1 MFLQLKRFSSSCFIS
16 TPIFYVNSSPHIGH
30 LYTALLADATHRFLK
45 LVNPKVSTIFC
56 TGTDE
61 HGLKIQNAASNNKME
76 TIEFCSKISDQYK
89 LLFKTYDIE
98 YTHYVR
104 TTSVEHL
111 NTVNAIW
118 TKLKESDS
126 IYSNMYKGWYC
137 VSEESFLAEH
147 QIKPD
152 EKNNKQYVSI
162 ETNQPVEWVEEK
174 NYMFKLSKYTSDVA
188 YWLSQNENVVKPKKF
203 YNQLKNMC
211 SEIECDISVSRPM
224 SRVHWGVPVP
234 DDETQ
239 TVYVWLDA
247 LVNYLTVSGYPQA
260 NLWPPHI
267 QFLGKD
273 ILKFHGIYWPAFLI
287 AAGLEPP
294 KCLLV
299 HSHWTVDGVKM
310 SKSIGNVV
318 DPMEKLSDFT
328 ACGLRYFLLREGT
341 NHSDSNY
348 SETKAKNI
356 LNAELANTLGNLLN
370 RCLSKSIN
378 PDNVN
383 PMVDKELLEIM
394 LDKEPT
400 LAELIHKCQTLH
412 EEVKTHYSDFN
423 FYKGV
428 DSIILVLHLAN
439 KFFDT
444 MKPWTMRKENKLV
457 ELNLV
462 LGITFDVLRICGIGL
477 QPIVPK
483 LSDKLLTRLG
493 IPVNERFWDD
503 MAFNVH
509 NLFDHTNELDEQK
522 VILYE
527 KIK

>member
-1 MFLQLKRFSSSCFIS
+1 MFSLAKRFSSTCFIT

-30 LYTALLADATHRFLK
+30 LYTALLTDASHRFVK
-45 LVNPKVSTIFC
+45 LLNPAVTSIFS

-61 HGLKIQNAASNNKME
+61 HGLKIQNAASKEKLE
-76 TIEFCSKISDQYK
+76 TIDFCNKISDQYK
-89 LLFKTYDIE
+89 LLFKTFDID

-104 TTSVEHL
+104 TSSDNHLVTVTS
-111 NTVNAIW
+111 IW
-118 TKLKESDS
+118 NKLKETDN
-126 IYSNMYKGWYC
+126 IYTNTYKGWYC
-137 VSEESFLAEH
+137 VSEEAFLQDH

-152 EKNNKQYVSI
+152 EKNSDQFVSV
-162 ETNQPVEWVEEK
+162 ETNQPVEWVEEE
-174 NYMFKLSKYTSDVA
+174 NYMFKLSKYSKDVEH
-188 YWLSQNENVVKPKKF
+188 WLDQNDNVVKPKKF

-211 SEIECDISVSRPM
+211 TEVQNDISVSRPK

-234 DDETQ
+234 GDSSQ
-239 TVYVWLDA
+239 TIYVWLDA
-247 LVNYLTVSGYPQA
+247 LINYLTVSGYPESHM
-260 NLWPPHI
+260 WPPHI
-267 QFLGKD
+267 QVLGKD

-294 KCLLV
+294 RSLLV

-318 DPMEKLSDFT
+318 DPMNKLTDFT
-328 ACGLRYFLLREGT
+328 SCGLRYFLLREAT

-378 PDNVN
+378 PDMIN
-383 PMVDKELLEIM
+383 PNANKELFEL
-394 LDKEPT
+394 LVNKEPV
-400 LAELIHKCQTLH
+400 LSELIEKCQMLH
-412 EEVKTHYSDFN
+412 EEVKEHYSEFN

-428 DSIILVLHLAN
+428 DSIVLVLHLAN

-444 MKPWTMRKENKLV
+444 MKPWTMRKENKL
-457 ELNLV
+457 EEINLV
-462 LGITFDVLRICGIGL
+462 LSITFEVLKVCGIGL
-477 QPIVPK
+477 QPIVPR
-483 LSDKLLTRLG
+483 LAERLLTRLG
-493 IPVNERFWDD
+493 VPANQRLWTN
-503 MAFNVH
+503 MHFNVQSII
-509 NLFDHTNELDEQK
+509 NDSCILDSEK